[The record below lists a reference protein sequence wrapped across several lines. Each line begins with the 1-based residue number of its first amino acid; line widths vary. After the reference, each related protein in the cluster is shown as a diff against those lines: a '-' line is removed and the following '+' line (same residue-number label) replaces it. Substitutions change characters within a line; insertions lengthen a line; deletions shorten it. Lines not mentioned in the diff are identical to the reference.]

1 MTEKQTSVESKDLLT
16 KAVDQAFDSAINKYL
31 ETNALAGAV
40 VGYLSRRARA
50 VIREEVRAAIAEAL
64 ATAPNSAAPVEKP
77 KRARKAKA
85 ETPVVP
91 ASEKPEAQD
100 TQGVDASVA
109 AESQPAP
116 AIAEEDLPSTGA
128 ETPTVTTEVPAAQ
141 PVPETVQETPAANT
155 PVGVDYMNE
164 IRPLCATLVSINAA
178 AIKEILKHFGVGNM
192 KDVPAER
199 LAEAK
204 AMLEEAIATRQA
216 A

>member
-50 VIREEVRAAIAEAL
+50 VIREEVRAAVAEAL
-64 ATAPNSAAPVEKP
+64 AATPAPVPVEKP
-77 KRARKAKA
+77 KRTRKAKA
-85 ETPVVP
+85 ETPATP
-91 ASEKPEAQD
+91 ASVEPESQD
-100 TQGVDASVA
+100 TQGVDDSAT
-109 AESQPAP
+109 AEAQPAP

-128 ETPTVTTEVPAAQ
+128 ETPTTTAEVPATQ
-141 PVPETVQETPAANT
+141 PVPETVQETPAANA
-155 PVGVDYMNE
+155 PVSVDYMRD

-178 AIKEILKHFGVGNM
+178 AIKEILMHFGVGNM

-199 LAEAK
+199 LPEAK

>member
-64 ATAPNSAAPVEKP
+64 ATVPAPAASVEKP
-77 KRARKAKA
+77 KRSRKAKA
-85 ETPVVP
+85 ETPATP
-91 ASEKPEAQD
+91 ASVEPESQD
-100 TQGVDASVA
+100 TQGVDASVS
-109 AESQPAP
+109 AEAQPAP
-116 AIAEEDLPSTGA
+116 VIAEEDLPSTGA
-128 ETPTVTTEVPAAQ
+128 ETPTATTEVPAAQ
-141 PVPETVQETPAANT
+141 PVPETVQETPAANA
-155 PVGVDYMNE
+155 PVSVDYMSD

>member
-50 VIREEVRAAIAEAL
+50 VIREEVQAAIAEAL
-64 ATAPNSAAPVEKP
+64 AAMPAPAPVEKP

-85 ETPVVP
+85 ETPATP
-91 ASEKPEAQD
+91 ASVEPESQD
-100 TQGVDASVA
+100 TQGVDASTA
-109 AESQPAP
+109 AEAQPAP

-128 ETPTVTTEVPAAQ
+128 ETPTATAEVPAAQ
-141 PVPETVQETPAANT
+141 PVPETVQETPAANAS
-155 PVGVDYMNE
+155 VSVDYMKD

>member
-16 KAVDQAFDSAINKYL
+16 KAVDQTFDHVINKYL

-40 VGYLSRRARA
+40 VGYLARRARA
-50 VIREEVRAAIAEAL
+50 VIREEVRIAVAEAL
-64 ATAPNSAAPVEKP
+64 AAMPAPTPVEKP

-85 ETPVVP
+85 ETPATP
-91 ASEKPEAQD
+91 ASVEPEFQD

-109 AESQPAP
+109 AKAQPVS

-128 ETPTVTTEVPAAQ
+128 ETPTATAEVPAAQ
-141 PVPETVQETPAANT
+141 PVPETVQETPAANA
-155 PVGVDYMNE
+155 PVSVDYMSD